1 MKFSSFSIWSVR
13 WHLESVVQFLPWIL
27 LGYKM
32 YTFQSKED
40 SRFARTGNCIQ
51 GIYWRNGCMTTVL
64 SNRCWAREWWIREG
78 VIGVTILAQC
88 YSRGIVLCIAI
99 LYIVIFVLHAS
110 TSLHYLFNP
119 KTESKRWCENNI
131 ISLCVVF
138 QRGIRIS

>member
-1 MKFSSFSIWSVR
+1 M
-13 WHLESVVQFLPWIL
+13 
-27 LGYKM
+27 
-32 YTFQSKED
+32 
-40 SRFARTGNCIQ
+40 
-51 GIYWRNGCMTTVL
+51 
-64 SNRCWAREWWIREG
+64 
-78 VIGVTILAQC
+78 IGVTILAQC

-131 ISLCVVF
+131 ISLCVGF